1 MARLMEVAHTAHLVR
16 SRTKTVTRRA
26 GWRMLKAG
34 DQLTLCPR
42 VRGRRPGEA
51 LERIVTVDVV
61 AVTRERLG
69 AITAADVAAEGFP
82 EWTAEQF
89 VEFFCVTH
97 KGVTADDQVTRIEWR
112 YPRICRGCGCTEG
125 AACDTLTGP
134 CAWAVTFDDNTG
146 VCTACPTTLRRAAPA
161 GAAP

>member
-69 AITAADVAAEGFP
+69 AITAATSLPKDSRSGPPSSSWNSSASPTRVSLLTTRSPGSSGAIRGFAAAVGAP
-82 EWTAEQF
+82 RARP
-89 VEFFCVTH
+89 
-97 KGVTADDQVTRIEWR
+97 ATR
-112 YPRICRGCGCTEG
+112 
-125 AACDTLTGP
+125 
-134 CAWAVTFDDNTG
+134 
-146 VCTACPTTLRRAAPA
+146 
-161 GAAP
+161 